1 MIRTVRRVTPL
12 VFLTLLLASAA
23 LVARPAAALAV
34 GPDVELTAEATG
46 GGGWTLQARVTGA
59 DGSALSQVDVTLVM
73 ATDFFGDR
81 WIPLG
86 TGVTSTSGVATFAY
100 APTSTGDQSIVAR
113 AATSEGSRD
122 SRALVIHVESAVPA
136 VPAERATLPIVRAW
150 ALPVGIGVVV
160 LVWIV
165 LGAIF
170 VFAVLGI
177 ARQPSGVDQRRPVI
191 SPTDRL
197 ETLETGAD
205 GGSDP

>member
-1 MIRTVRRVTPL
+1 MTPL
-12 VFLTLLLASAA
+12 VLLTLLLATAA
-23 LVARPAAALAV
+23 QLAQPDASLAA
-34 GPDVELTAEATG
+34 GPDVEFTAEPSG

-59 DGSALSQVDVTLVM
+59 DGSALSQVDVTFVM
-73 ATDFFGDR
+73 ATDFFGER

-86 TGVTSTSGVATFAY
+86 TGVTSTNGVATFAY

-122 SRALVIHVESAVPA
+122 SRALVIHVDAAVPA
-136 VPAERATLPIVRAW
+136 VPAERAALPIVRAW
-150 ALPVGIGVVV
+150 ALPIGIGIVV

-165 LGAIF
+165 LGAVF

-177 ARQPSGVDQRRPVI
+177 ARHSAGVDERRPVI

-197 ETLETGAD
+197 ETLESVAD